1 MLPVFRFSVQ
11 TYFRQDLIMAKK
23 NKKASKN
30 EAHVELKTLESKWL
44 KDHRVEE
51 LEPIQVKV
59 LAAKVAALV
68 DFIEQNEMP
77 VDVSSWPLAG
87 AEDLVKFE
95 EDVFKQGLTNLQKVG
110 VLNSSYKFKKA
121 EPVEVAAPESFSPD
135 YEGPLF
141 YRCMKP
147 GGLMLNDRDQY
158 IAEDEEVCYTEEAIA
173 EAPVLQTA
181 IANEWLVRVEKKQEQ
196 V

>member
-1 MLPVFRFSVQ
+1 MLPVFRFTRPGYFQ
-11 TYFRQDLIMAKK
+11 TGLIIMAKK
-23 NKKASKN
+23 KKASKN

-44 KDHRVEE
+44 KDHRMDE

-59 LAAKVAALV
+59 LAAKVAALM
-68 DFIEQNEMP
+68 DFIEQNELP

-95 EDVFKQGLTNLQKVG
+95 EDVFKQGLNSLQKVG

-121 EPVEVAAPESFSPD
+121 EPVAVATPETFSPD

-141 YRCMKP
+141 YRCLKP

-158 IAEDEEVCYTEEAIA
+158 IAEDEEVSYTEEAIS
-173 EAPVLQTA
+173 ESPVLQTA
-181 IANEWLVRVEKKQEQ
+181 IANEWLVRVEKKQEA
-196 V
+196 